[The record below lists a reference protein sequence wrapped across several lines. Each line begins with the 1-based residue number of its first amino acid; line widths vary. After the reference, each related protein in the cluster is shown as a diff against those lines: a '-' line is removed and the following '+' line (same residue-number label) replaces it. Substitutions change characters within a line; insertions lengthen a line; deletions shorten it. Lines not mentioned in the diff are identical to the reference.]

1 MLQNARVTV
10 STVFELLRTNQQWT
24 WTEGGGGIKTISPH
38 PDSSRL
44 GLTKLASYED
54 KILAQLTISTFS
66 RKRHLEISVLK
77 SVMLTPLLCLIT
89 LK

>member
-10 STVFELLRTNQQWT
+10 STVFELLRTNQQ

-54 KILAQLTISTFS
+54 KIFAQLTISTFS

>member
-10 STVFELLRTNQQWT
+10 STVFELLRTNQQ

-54 KILAQLTISTFS
+54 KILAQ
-66 RKRHLEISVLK
+66 
-77 SVMLTPLLCLIT
+77 
-89 LK
+89 

>member
-24 WTEGGGGIKTISPH
+24 EGGGGIKTISPH
-38 PDSSRL
+38 PDSSRS

>member
-10 STVFELLRTNQQWT
+10 STVFELLRTNQQ

-54 KILAQLTISTFS
+54 KILPQLTISTFS
-66 RKRHLEISVLK
+66 RKRHALEISVLK
-77 SVMLTPLLCLIT
+77 SVMLTPLLFLIT

>member
-24 WTEGGGGIKTISPH
+24 EGGGGIKTIFPH

-44 GLTKLASYED
+44 ELTKLASYED

>member
-24 WTEGGGGIKTISPH
+24 EGGGGIKTISPH

-44 GLTKLASYED
+44 GLIKLASYED